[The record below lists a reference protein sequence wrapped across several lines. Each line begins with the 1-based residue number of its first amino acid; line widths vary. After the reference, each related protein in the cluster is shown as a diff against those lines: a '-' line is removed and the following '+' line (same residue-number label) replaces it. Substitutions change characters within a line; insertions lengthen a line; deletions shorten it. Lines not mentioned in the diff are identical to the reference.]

1 MRGALI
7 AFSAVGVLLAGSAL
21 AQQRT
26 GLPPVQGGAERPGL
40 PAVNSKPA
48 AVDPDADQKRTLAAF
63 SNWNRAQGR
72 PRMLVY
78 WNRQLDD
85 ETTTRYRDVTTTGAA
100 VVAGRN
106 VAVGGAVT
114 VKEQERTTGGLYA
127 EMWSDGGVI
136 QNGYFGTLLNAGA
149 NVIDRAALMRK
160 VSTKKDAA
168 DRSDQQFIE
177 SLALEQG
184 IDYLVEILPQTDAGS
199 PTGYAFTVKITHLPT
214 SSIRGQF
221 RTIALPTAGPKKWVA
236 GTGGFYREQD
246 SRVTADNIARTLASE
261 TLGAFT
267 R

>member
-7 AFSAVGVLLAGSAL
+7 AFAATGALLAGEAV

-26 GLPPVQGGAERPGL
+26 GLPPVQGGNQRPDM
-40 PAVNSKPA
+40 PAVNPKPA
-48 AVDPDADQKRTLAAF
+48 AVDPDADQKRALAAF
-63 SNWNRAQGR
+63 SSWNRAQGR

-100 VVAGRN
+100 VAAGRN
-106 VAVGGAVT
+106 VAVGGSVT
-114 VKEQERTTGGLYA
+114 VKEQQRTTGGLHA
-127 EMWSDGGVI
+127 EMWSDGGII
-136 QNGYFGTLLNAGA
+136 QNGYFGALLNAGA
-149 NVIDRAALMRK
+149 NVIDRSALMRK
-160 VSTKKDAA
+160 VSTRKDKE

-184 IDYLVEILPQTDAGS
+184 IDYLVEILPETDAGS
-199 PTGYAFTVKITHLPT
+199 PTGYAFAVKITHLPT

-221 RTIALPTAGPKKWVA
+221 RTIALPNAGPKKWVA
-236 GTGGFYREQD
+236 GTGGFYRDQD
-246 SRVTADNIARTLASE
+246 SRITADNIARVLATE